1 MSFLLLSAQMRA
13 GNVAQEWR
21 AFLQLVSVMIRP
33 VFFCAGGI
41 WASTAHGIILNRTA
55 ISFPDEVEA
64 YKHQLLQNKISLQVC
79 PMAHIWPVTL

>member
-1 MSFLLLSAQMRA
+1 MSFLLLSGPDEGWECGSGVECFPTA
-13 GNVAQEWR
+13 GQCDDTAGR
-21 AFLQLVSVMIRP
+21 
-33 VFFCAGGI
+33 FCAGGI